1 MSAGISGARGVIGAC
16 DAFDVTGKT
25 AGMPRGGGERRSR
38 GLTTGRPR
46 LRLVWSAPG
55 QRGEAAAS
63 SRSAQLPGAP
73 VSPSPQ
79 RAAAAA
85 SSPAEPAGDSAPSS
99 IRPVSAAL
107 RRPIAPGPAGLRLT
121 RRGRA
126 VLVAVLTLA
135 VIVIV
140 TVLRTSAAGG
150 SEPSARG
157 ASARSPY
164 SGMTQVAVRP
174 GQTLWSVAAAA
185 EPSANAW
192 AVVQEIID
200 VNRLNSPQIQPG
212 QLLWVPKA

>member
-1 MSAGISGARGVIGAC
+1 MSAGISGARSAIDVR
-16 DAFDVTGKT
+16 DAFVVSGKT
-25 AGMPRGGGERRSR
+25 GMTPRGAGERR
-38 GLTTGRPR
+38 GTALITGRPW
-46 LRLVWSAPG
+46 LRLVWSAPD
-55 QRGEAAAS
+55 QRPEAAS
-63 SRSAQLPGAP
+63 FSRSVEVPAAVRPPAPRAGAVP
-73 VSPSPQ
+73 
-79 RAAAAA
+79 
-85 SSPAEPAGDSAPSS
+85 SSPAERAGDSAPSAV
-99 IRPVSAAL
+99 RPASAPL
-107 RRPIAPGPAGLRLT
+107 RRPIVPGPAGLRLT

-126 VLVAVLTLA
+126 VVVAALILA
-135 VIVIV
+135 AVAIV

-164 SGMTQVAVRP
+164 SGMTQVVVRP

-200 VNRLNSPQIQPG
+200 VNALSSPQIQPG